1 MSPKPIPSI
10 NAPARRWGM
19 DHASARNQLVG
30 ALADRMRN
38 RCPEAAY
45 AAALDQIEALHTSPA
60 ITARQARVGTLVVL
74 DALAEALA
82 GEEA

>member
-1 MSPKPIPSI
+1 MPISNSSR
-10 NAPARRWGM
+10 NARVM

-38 RCPEAAY
+38 RSPEAAY
-45 AAALDQIEALHTSPA
+45 AAAISQIEALHTSPA
-60 ITARQARVGTLVVL
+60 ITARQARVGTLMVL

-82 GEEA
+82 EE